1 VIDIEQTPKLP
12 KKIRKDSKMLS
23 EVIKPALARKN
34 TQQLKHADSDRRING
49 VDEGNEMSV
58 KSHKMSKSMSKH
70 KTMAIETRD

>member
-1 VIDIEQTPKLP
+1 MIDIEQTPKVP

-23 EVIKPALARKN
+23 DVVKPALARKN
-34 TQQLKHADSDRRING
+34 TQQIKRADSDRRING